1 MRRRVSPTTSR
12 RTRSKTTAAGFGAA
26 RRAMPARIKRS
37 LWTEA
42 AHSTSG
48 HVETRWRSTKSTSRA
63 AYERSLKPRSGR
75 QERRSKKSKHNNGR
89 RQHEQQRMGPP
100 TQAVFTNDGPSV
112 IGFLRTEGDANEV
125 FSRKQQTDQIRA
137 WAASRGFRE
146 PVILPTAQRE
156 ALTRTVEPGSILIVP
171 RVSSLLRR
179 PSDLDDLLKW
189 IFDNRVRV
197 EIIELGGDAS
207 SQLTLIRRSATPTFP
222 RAAGWRDEAAD
233 EGPGRHHR

>member
-1 MRRRVSPTTSR
+1 MS
-12 RTRSKTTAAGFGAA
+12 SKEWVHQ
-26 RRAMPARIKRS
+26 P
-37 LWTEA
+37 
-42 AHSTSG
+42 
-48 HVETRWRSTKSTSRA
+48 
-63 AYERSLKPRSGR
+63 
-75 QERRSKKSKHNNGR
+75 KH
-89 RQHEQQRMGPP
+89 
-100 TQAVFTNDGPSV
+100 VFTNDGPSV

-171 RVSSLLRR
+171 RISSLLRR

-189 IFDNRVRV
+189 IFENRVRV

-207 SQLTLIRRSATPTFP
+207 SQLTLIKKISDAYLPLERQVAEMRQQMKDQADTTDEIINEVLHNGLQQLSRKFIGIREDLQKIKQDAIHAVTDPVAATTS
-222 RAAGWRDEAAD
+222 
-233 EGPGRHHR
+233 